1 MIGHTLNGAGMDVA
15 VLDGTVLDAI
25 GQLQGKPDAEF
36 VARMITMFMETA
48 LVLLIRLKEGV
59 SNGDYVALH
68 HASHEL
74 KSCSA
79 TIGAY
84 SLAAHCE
91 RLEFM
96 VRERVVPDPASSVE
110 AIGIEYR
117 RAEAALI
124 ARLAR
129 LEPLQSDRT
138 HQIAAPSLQSR
149 KTNFDSGTR

>member
-1 MIGHTLNGAGMDVA
+1 MNGKASGGAGNGVA
-15 VLDGTVLDAI
+15 VLDETVLDAL
-25 GQLQGKPDAEF
+25 GQLQGKYDTEF

-59 SNGDYVALH
+59 ANGDIVALH
-68 HASHEL
+68 HASHAL

-91 RLEFM
+91 RLELIA
-96 VRERVVPDPASSVE
+96 REGRVLDPTPLVDV
-110 AIGIEYR
+110 IGVEYR

-124 ARLAR
+124 ARLAGQE
-129 LEPLQSDRT
+129 LVAADRSA
-138 HQIAAPSLQSR
+138 QIATPTLQPE
-149 KTNFDSGTR
+149 KTQ

>member
-1 MIGHTLNGAGMDVA
+1 
-15 VLDGTVLDAI
+15 
-25 GQLQGKPDAEF
+25 
-36 VARMITMFMETA
+36 MFMETA

-59 SNGDYVALH
+59 VNRDLIALH

-84 SLAAHCE
+84 SLAARCAG
-91 RLEFM
+91 LELIA
-96 VRERVVPDPASSVE
+96 RDGHLPNPDFWIE

-124 ARLAR
+124 ARLAG
-129 LEPLQSDRT
+129 LELVAADRSAET
-138 HQIAAPSLQSR
+138 PAPILYPV
-149 KTNFDSGTR
+149 KTQ

>member
-1 MIGHTLNGAGMDVA
+1 MAEKAGTGVA
-15 VLDGTVLDAI
+15 VLDDIVLEAL
-25 GQLQGKPDAEF
+25 GQLHGKYDAEF

-59 SNGDYVALH
+59 QNRDLVALH

-91 RLEFM
+91 RLERIARDGYM
-96 VRERVVPDPASSVE
+96 PDPAFWVD

-124 ARLAR
+124 ARLAG
-129 LEPLQSDRT
+129 LELVGRDRAG
-138 HQIAAPSLQSR
+138 QISVASVQPASIEKLSEQLE
-149 KTNFDSGTR
+149 

>member
-1 MIGHTLNGAGMDVA
+1 LGTAGTHVA
-15 VLDGTVLDAI
+15 VLDGTVLDAL
-25 GQLQGKPDAEF
+25 GQLQGKYDAEF
-36 VARMITMFMETA
+36 
-48 LVLLIRLKEGV
+48 LLIRLKEGV
-59 SNGDYVALH
+59 ANGDFVALH

-96 VRERVVPDPASSVE
+96 VRERLVPDPASSVE

-124 ARLAR
+124 ARLAGLDLSIR
-129 LEPLQSDRT
+129 SSTITTPFLQPT
-138 HQIAAPSLQSR
+138 HIEKPR
-149 KTNFDSGTR
+149 